1 MLSVMTMQLN
11 IHARTF
17 SAKFLPLLNDYSHRW
32 EIYKGSAGSGKSHF
46 ITQKIIIKALRE
58 KRRVMICRRYGTTMR
73 NSVFKLFKDVIESF
87 KITHLTRIKESDM
100 SITLPNGSEII
111 FVGLD
116 NEEKLLSIAGITD
129 VFIEEVYE
137 VPKEIVDQ
145 LNLRMRGKA
154 PNQQIYMA
162 FNPISA
168 KHWLYDFCEGSTRP
182 ESSIYSQSTFRDNP
196 FLPDEYVKAL
206 EDMYRTNPNKARVF
220 CDGNWGADVEGLV
233 YKNHVLSDF
242 DINELIKQGLEVR
255 VGIDWGFVDP
265 TTVVVSLF
273 DKPKKEIYIIGEFY
287 KRGATL
293 EEIKDGIIQLGI
305 SKQKMYCDGAE
316 PDKVDYL
323 RRNGFNAVSAKKGA
337 GSVKAGISFL
347 QDMKIIC
354 HESCVNVAAELENY
368 VYLKDKKTGQYI
380 EDSYDHDFS
389 HTMDA
394 LRYSYSDLYS
404 AARLT
409 SAKLMLGI

>member
-1 MLSVMTMQLN
+1 MQLN

-233 YKNHVLSDF
+233 YKNHVLSNF

>member
-1 MLSVMTMQLN
+1 MTMQLN

-129 VFIEEVYE
+129 IFIEEVYE

-233 YKNHVLSDF
+233 YKNHVVSDF

-293 EEIKDGIIQLGI
+293 EEIKDGIIGLGI

>member
-1 MLSVMTMQLN
+1 MKMQIN

-58 KRRVMICRRYGTTMR
+58 KRRVMVCRRYGTTMR

-100 SITLPNGSEII
+100 GIVLPNGSEII

-154 PNQQIYMA
+154 PNKQIYMA

-168 KHWLYDFCEGSTRP
+168 KHWLYDFCEGTTRP

-220 CDGNWGADVEGLV
+220 CDGEWGADVEGLV

-242 DINELIKQGLEVR
+242 DINELIKKGLEVR

-273 DKPKKEIYIIGEFY
+273 DKAKKEIYVIGEFY

-293 EEIKDGIIQLGI
+293 EEIKEGIVMLGI

-323 RRNGFNAVSAKKGA
+323 RRNGFNAVSAKKGV

-354 HESCVNVAAELENY
+354 HESCVHVAAELENY
-368 VYLKDKKTGQYI
+368 VYLKDKKTGQYV

>member
-1 MLSVMTMQLN
+1 MQLN

-100 SITLPNGSEII
+100 SITLPNGSEIV

-129 VFIEEVYE
+129 IFIEEVYE

-233 YKNHVLSDF
+233 YKNHVVSDF

-293 EEIKDGIIQLGI
+293 EEIKDGIIGLGI

>member
-1 MLSVMTMQLN
+1 MQLN

-129 VFIEEVYE
+129 IFIEEVYE

-233 YKNHVLSDF
+233 YKNHILSDF

-255 VGIDWGFVDP
+255 VGVDWGFVDP

>member
-1 MLSVMTMQLN
+1 MTMQLN

-233 YKNHVLSDF
+233 YKNHILSDF

-255 VGIDWGFVDP
+255 VGVDWGFVDP

-293 EEIKDGIIQLGI
+293 EEIKDGIVQLGI

>member
-1 MLSVMTMQLN
+1 MTMQLN

-196 FLPDEYVKAL
+196 FLPTEYVKAL

-354 HESCVNVAAELENY
+354 HESCVNVATELENY

>member
-1 MLSVMTMQLN
+1 MTMQLN

-129 VFIEEVYE
+129 IFIEEVYE

-316 PDKVDYL
+316 PAKVDYL

>member
-1 MLSVMTMQLN
+1 MQLN

-168 KHWLYDFCEGSTRP
+168 KHWLYDFCEGATRP

-206 EDMYRTNPNKARVF
+206 EDLYRTNPNKARVF

-233 YKNHVLSDF
+233 YKNHVVSDF

-293 EEIKDGIIQLGI
+293 EEIKDGIIGLGI

>member
-1 MLSVMTMQLN
+1 MQLN

-168 KHWLYDFCEGSTRP
+168 KHWLYDFCEGATRP
-182 ESSIYSQSTFRDNP
+182 ESSIYSQSIFRDNP

>member
-1 MLSVMTMQLN
+1 MQLN

-196 FLPDEYVKAL
+196 FLPTEYVKAL

-293 EEIKDGIIQLGI
+293 EEIKDGIISLGI

-354 HESCVNVAAELENY
+354 HESCVNVATELENY

>member
-1 MLSVMTMQLN
+1 MQLN

-129 VFIEEVYE
+129 IFIEEVYE

-233 YKNHVLSDF
+233 YKNHVVSDF

-389 HTMDA
+389 HAMDA

>member
-1 MLSVMTMQLN
+1 MQLN

-46 ITQKIIIKALRE
+46 ITQKIIIKTLRE

>member
-1 MLSVMTMQLN
+1 MQLN

-129 VFIEEVYE
+129 IFIEEVYE

-293 EEIKDGIIQLGI
+293 EEIKDGIIGLGI

-354 HESCVNVAAELENY
+354 HESCANVAAELENY

>member
-1 MLSVMTMQLN
+1 MQLN

-220 CDGNWGADVEGLV
+220 CDGNWGTDVEGLV

-293 EEIKDGIIQLGI
+293 EEIKDGIIGLGI

-347 QDMKIIC
+347 QDMKIVC

>member
-1 MLSVMTMQLN
+1 MTMQLN

-182 ESSIYSQSTFRDNP
+182 ESSIYSESTFRDNP

-255 VGIDWGFVDP
+255 VGVDWGFVDP

-273 DKPKKEIYIIGEFY
+273 DEPKKEIYIIGEFY

>member
-1 MLSVMTMQLN
+1 MQLN

-233 YKNHVLSDF
+233 YKNHILSDF

-273 DKPKKEIYIIGEFY
+273 DKPKKEIYIIGEYY

-293 EEIKDGIIQLGI
+293 EEIEDGIVQLGI

>member
-1 MLSVMTMQLN
+1 MQLN

-233 YKNHVLSDF
+233 YKNHVLTDF

-293 EEIKDGIIQLGI
+293 EEIKDGIIGLGI

>member
-1 MLSVMTMQLN
+1 MQLN

-58 KRRVMICRRYGTTMR
+58 KRRVMVCRRYGTTMR

>member
-1 MLSVMTMQLN
+1 MTMQLN

-116 NEEKLLSIAGITD
+116 SEEKLLSIAGITD
-129 VFIEEVYE
+129 IFIEEVYE

>member
-1 MLSVMTMQLN
+1 MQLN

-17 SAKFLPLLNDYSHRW
+17 SDKFLPLLNDYSHRW

-129 VFIEEVYE
+129 IFIEEVYE

-168 KHWLYDFCEGSTRP
+168 KHWLYDFCEGATRP

-233 YKNHVLSDF
+233 YKNHVVSDF

-293 EEIKDGIIQLGI
+293 EEIKDGIIRLGI

>member
-1 MLSVMTMQLN
+1 MQLN

-233 YKNHVLSDF
+233 YKNHVVSGF

-323 RRNGFNAVSAKKGA
+323 RRNGFNAVGAKKGA

>member
-1 MLSVMTMQLN
+1 MQLN
-11 IHARTF
+11 ISSSVF
-17 SAKFLPLLNDYSHRW
+17 SPKFLPLLSDYSHRW

-46 ITQKIIIKALRE
+46 ITQKILIKALKE
-58 KRRVMICRRYGTTMR
+58 KRRVMVCRRYGTTMR
-73 NSVFKLFKDVIESF
+73 NSVFRLFKDVIESF
-87 KITHLTRIKESDM
+87 KISNLCRIKESDM
-100 SITLPNGSEII
+100 SIKLPNGSEII

-137 VPKEIVDQ
+137 VTKEIVDQ
-145 LNLRMRGKA
+145 LNLRMRGKVK
-154 PNQQIYMA
+154 NQQIYMA
-162 FNPISA
+162 FNPISS
-168 KHWLYDFCEGSTRP
+168 KHWLYEFCEGNTRP
-182 ESSIYSQSTFRDNP
+182 LNSLYSQSTFRDNP
-196 FLPDEYVKAL
+196 FLPDEYINAL

-233 YKNHVLSDF
+233 YKNHILSDF
-242 DINELIKQGLEVR
+242 DINEMIASKLEVR

-273 DKPKKEIYIIGEFY
+273 NKLDKTIYIIGEFY

-293 EEIKDGIIQLGI
+293 EEIKEGIESLGI
-305 SKQKMYCDGAE
+305 KKQRLYCDGAE

-323 RRNGFNAVSAKKGA
+323 RRQGFNAVSAKKGA

-347 QDMKIIC
+347 QDMTIVC
-354 HESCVNVAAELENY
+354 HESCTHVATELENY
-368 VYLKDKKTGQYI
+368 VYLKDKKTGQYL

-394 LRYSYSDLYS
+394 LRYSYSDLYTMGRMRS
-404 AARLT
+404 V
-409 SAKLMLGI
+409 KLNLGI

>member
-1 MLSVMTMQLN
+1 MQLN

-129 VFIEEVYE
+129 IFIEEVYE

-233 YKNHVLSDF
+233 YKNHVLSNF

-293 EEIKDGIIQLGI
+293 EEIKDGIIGLGI

>member
-1 MLSVMTMQLN
+1 MQLN

-168 KHWLYDFCEGSTRP
+168 KHWLYDFCEGATRP

-233 YKNHVLSDF
+233 YKNHVVSDF

-293 EEIKDGIIQLGI
+293 EEIKDGIIGLGI

>member
-1 MLSVMTMQLN
+1 MQIN

-58 KRRVMICRRYGTTMR
+58 KRRVMVCRRYGTTMR

-168 KHWLYDFCEGSTRP
+168 KHWLYDFCEGATRP

-347 QDMKIIC
+347 QDMRIIC

>member
-1 MLSVMTMQLN
+1 MQLN

-233 YKNHVLSDF
+233 YKNHVVSDF

-255 VGIDWGFVDP
+255 VGIDWGFIDP

>member
-1 MLSVMTMQLN
+1 MQLN

-46 ITQKIIIKALRE
+46 ITQKIIVKALRE

-242 DINELIKQGLEVR
+242 DINELIKQDLEVR

>member
-1 MLSVMTMQLN
+1 MQLN

-233 YKNHVLSDF
+233 YKNHILSDF

-293 EEIKDGIIQLGI
+293 EEIKDGIVQLGI

-354 HESCVNVAAELENY
+354 HESCVNVATELENY

>member
-1 MLSVMTMQLN
+1 MQLN

-206 EDMYRTNPNKARVF
+206 EDLYRTNPNKARVF

-233 YKNHVLSDF
+233 YKNHVVSDF
-242 DINELIKQGLEVR
+242 DINELIKQGLEIR

>member
-1 MLSVMTMQLN
+1 MQLN

-87 KITHLTRIKESDM
+87 KITRLTRIKESDM

-137 VPKEIVDQ
+137 APKEIVDQ

-182 ESSIYSQSTFRDNP
+182 ESSIYSESTFRDNP

>member
-1 MLSVMTMQLN
+1 MQLN

-293 EEIKDGIIQLGI
+293 EEIKDGIIELGI

>member
-1 MLSVMTMQLN
+1 MQLN

-129 VFIEEVYE
+129 IFIEEVYE

-233 YKNHVLSDF
+233 YKNHILSDF
-242 DINELIKQGLEVR
+242 DINGLIKQGLEVR

-293 EEIKDGIIQLGI
+293 EEIKDGIIGLGI

-354 HESCVNVAAELENY
+354 HESCVNVATELENY

>member
-1 MLSVMTMQLN
+1 MQLN

-220 CDGNWGADVEGLV
+220 CDGNCGADVEGLV

-293 EEIKDGIIQLGI
+293 EEIKDGIIGLGI

>member
-1 MLSVMTMQLN
+1 MQLN

-168 KHWLYDFCEGSTRP
+168 KHWLYDFCEGTTRP

>member
-1 MLSVMTMQLN
+1 MQLN

-73 NSVFKLFKDVIESF
+73 NSVFKLFKDVLESF

>member
-1 MLSVMTMQLN
+1 MTMQLN

-233 YKNHVLSDF
+233 YKNHILSDF

-293 EEIKDGIIQLGI
+293 EEIKDGIVQLGI

>member
-1 MLSVMTMQLN
+1 MQLN

-129 VFIEEVYE
+129 IFIEEVYE

-168 KHWLYDFCEGSTRP
+168 KHWLYDFCEGATRP

-389 HTMDA
+389 HAMDA

>member
-1 MLSVMTMQLN
+1 MQLN

-233 YKNHVLSDF
+233 YKNHVVSDF